1 MNYKKIVS
9 LLAVSLLT
17 LTACG
22 SDEVE
27 ETGENSSQDLMEQA
41 EEGSGTASPE
51 YGLEVTGEWSVDG
64 YEINY
69 APGEEATVP
78 VTILTDKEDYNVYLL
93 EDSLI
98 KEIKSNEEEV
108 SFLVAD
114 PSEEV
119 EYYVGVSPEDLG
131 EVGDEISTEEFVR
144 SEEIVFEEAEE
155 EEEAAE

>member
-1 MNYKKIVS
+1 MSYKKIVS
-9 LLAVSLLT
+9 LLAVSSLALV
-17 LTACG
+17 ACG
-22 SDEVE
+22 ADEEVE
-27 ETGENSSQDLMEQA
+27 GNSSQDLMEQA
-41 EEGSGTASPE
+41 EEGSETVSPD

-108 SFLVAD
+108 EFLVED
-114 PSEEV
+114 PSEET

-131 EVGDEISTEEFVR
+131 EVGDEVSTDDFVR

-155 EEEAAE
+155 AEEEAE

>member
-1 MNYKKIVS
+1 MSYKKIVS
-9 LLAVSLLT
+9 LLAVSSLALA
-17 LTACG
+17 ACG
-22 SDEVE
+22 ADEEVE
-27 ETGENSSQDLMEQA
+27 GNSSQDLMEQA
-41 EEGSGTASPE
+41 EEGSETVSPD

-98 KEIKSNEEEV
+98 KEIKSNEEKVE
-108 SFLVAD
+108 FLVED
-114 PSEEV
+114 PSEET

-131 EVGDEISTEEFVR
+131 EVGDEVSTDDFVR

-155 EEEAAE
+155 EAE